1 MTTNDR
7 IWAGA
12 TALLL
17 AGAVWRATGA
27 GESPRVIWPELPR
40 ASAATPRPP
49 ARDPEAVVRGA
60 LDRNVFS
67 ASRTAPQSRYRVGMQ
82 LTPAVSP
89 TTLTMPAPAP
99 TPPPP
104 PPPPT
109 RYRIAGTMV
118 SATGGMALIDADP
131 SSPGPEVYRVGDA
144 VGGYRLERV
153 AYDHVVMV
161 GAMGELRMDVA
172 RPGEGRRAAAAA
184 ASLPSGTPLPNAAP
198 TPEVPMS
205 QRAKS
210 AANTPPGAI
219 PPGW

>member
-1 MTTNDR
+1 M
-7 IWAGA
+7 A
-12 TALLL
+12 
-17 AGAVWRATGA
+17 
-27 GESPRVIWPELPR
+27 
-40 ASAATPRPP
+40 
-49 ARDPEAVVRGA
+49 RGA

-67 ASRTAPQSRYRVGMQ
+67 ASRTAPQSRYRVGM
-82 LTPAVSP
+82 PMEPSVAP
-89 TTLTMPAPAP
+89 TTVTMPA
-99 TPPPP
+99 PPPP
-104 PPPPT
+104 PPPPPP
-109 RYRIAGTMV
+109 RYRVAGTMV
-118 SATGGMALIDADP
+118 SSAGGMALIDADP

-172 RPGEGRRAAAAA
+172 RPGEGRRVAAAA